1 MIRDQ
6 INVLSR
12 GLKFIPTLVTNTG
25 HIRAEL
31 FKDFNAFPRR
41 MHLQYIF
48 HWKDKEQNPFHV
60 KSDWK
65 PPVQPSVQPLETY
78 LEEVKLQL
86 ANVNTITPRNNIPKR
101 EKLAPKQ
108 LKQNANINITGAHKA
123 SSTVVLKRRQ
133 NKRRSNTIRWQR
145 KLQSLRNTNGS
156 RTLQKG

>member
-1 MIRDQ
+1 ME
-6 INVLSR
+6 N
-12 GLKFIPTLVTNTG
+12 
-25 HIRAEL
+25 
-31 FKDFNAFPRR
+31 
-41 MHLQYIF
+41 
-48 HWKDKEQNPFHV
+48 KEQHPFHV

-108 LKQNANINITGAHKA
+108 LKQNANINITGADKA

-133 NKRRSNTIRWQR
+133 NKRRSNTIR
-145 KLQSLRNTNGS
+145 
-156 RTLQKG
+156 